1 MPPSASPV
9 VVWFRQD
16 LRVEDNPALVNAVE
30 RGGPVIPL
38 FIWSPAE
45 EGNWESGGATKWWL
59 HHSLENLSETLKKLG
74 SPLILR
80 EGDSL
85 KALRKVI
92 KETGAGAVFWNRR
105 YEPSTIERD
114 KNIKSSLKDDGI
126 DVQSFNGSLL
136 FEPWQIMN
144 GKNEPYKVF
153 TAFYKNATALITPPT
168 PLDRLDKLPKPK
180 EKIESLAVSDLKLMP
195 KIKWYL
201 GMTEEWTPGERGAK
215 ENLDNFIDGVVD
227 DYIGDRNIPSV
238 VGTSK
243 ISPYLHFGEI
253 SPRQVWY
260 AVKAKDKTSAG
271 RDGKNTYLKEI
282 VWREFAYHLIYH
294 FPHTAEKPLRPEFE
308 KFPWRDD
315 KALLEAWQKGMT
327 GYPLV
332 DAGMR
337 ELWHTG
343 WMHNRIRMVVA
354 SFLVKDLILPWQE
367 GAKWFWDT
375 LVDADLASNTL
386 GWQWSAGCGADAAP
400 YFRVFNPI
408 LQSEKFDPKGK
419 YIRKWVPEIA
429 KLEDK
434 WIHKPWEAPELL
446 LKAAGVELG
455 KTYPKPIVD
464 HSFARNRALEAF
476 KQIKSKSE

>member
-16 LRVEDNPALVNAVE
+16 LRVEDNPALINAVE
-30 RGGPVIPL
+30 SCGPVIPL
-38 FIWSPAE
+38 FIWSPEE
-45 EGNWESGGATKWWL
+45 EGNWKPGGASEWWL
-59 HHSLENLSETLKKLG
+59 HQSLEDLSETLKRLG
-74 SPLILR
+74 SHLIIR
-80 EGDSL
+80 KGGSL
-85 KALRKVI
+85 KVLRKVI
-92 KETGAGAVFWNRR
+92 KESGAEAVFWNRR
-105 YEPSTIERD
+105 YEPSSIERD
-114 KNIKSSLKDDGI
+114 KNIKASLKDDGI
-126 DVQSFNGSLL
+126 NVQSFNGSLL

-153 TAFYKNATALITPPT
+153 TAFYKNATAVITPPA
-168 PLDRLDKLPKPK
+168 PADRPNKLRKPK
-180 EKIESLAVSDLKLMP
+180 EKIESLSVADLKLMP

-201 GMTEEWTPGERGAK
+201 GMEEEWQPGESGAR
-215 ENLDNFIDGVVD
+215 ENLAAFTNGVVD
-227 DYIGDRNIPSV
+227 DYVDARNIPSV

-253 SPRQVWY
+253 SPRQIWY

-282 VWREFAYHLIYH
+282 VWREFAYHLLYH

-308 KFPWRDD
+308 QFPWCDD
-315 KALLEAWQKGMT
+315 KKLLKAWQKGMT
-327 GYPLV
+327 GYPLI

-367 GAKWFWDT
+367 GARWFWDT

-408 LQSEKFDPKGK
+408 LQSEKFDAKGN
-419 YIRKWVPEIA
+419 YIRKWVPELA
-429 KLEDK
+429 KLDDK
-434 WIHKPWEAPELL
+434 WVHKPWEAPELL

-464 HSFARNRALEAF
+464 HGFARNRALEAF
-476 KQIKSKSE
+476 KQIRGKSE